1 MHYDQDQEHGSGHE
15 SCENGG
21 DDGDRMYNDTPRVAK
36 TKYYRKL
43 PPPKRGAHLTRLFR
57 PELLLQSRTPLSSD
71 EFSHFARHASEEER
85 RTNTADIEALWNKLT
100 LEIIPEFAR
109 DLDELHGD
117 AIAFGDF
124 SADQSRQLR
133 RESLILMPG
142 QKFQPGGN
150 SLGGE
155 PSPLGP
161 PLSLRSKSLDGL
173 VNNEIQ
179 KRLKL

>member
-109 DLDELHGD
+109 DRLHFSVQNTHVERARAMSMLHGSD
-117 AIAFGDF
+117 AEHD
-124 SADQSRQLR
+124 R
-133 RESLILMPG
+133 
-142 QKFQPGGN
+142 
-150 SLGGE
+150 
-155 PSPLGP
+155 
-161 PLSLRSKSLDGL
+161 
-173 VNNEIQ
+173 
-179 KRLKL
+179 